1 MNRLSRSWIGA
12 LNQLVYSTPP
22 PCVKIYSQINIT
34 DGKCAHHPFFGQP
47 ALHHLLAWRGS
58 ASGHG
63 LEITGR
69 DADLGSGSSCQPG
82 GGPGTH
88 PHEAG
93 CSIESERGF
102 VLVTGWSRTVQRRMV
117 RLLTLPTPLVVVLG
131 RVF

>member
-1 MNRLSRSWIGA
+1 MSHE
-12 LNQLVYSTPP
+12 STQSLLDWSAEPASLFYAPP

-69 DADLGSGSSCQPG
+69 DADLGSGGSCQ
-82 GGPGTH
+82 
-88 PHEAG
+88 AG
-93 CSIESERGF
+93 QPRSSSSRGRGF
-102 VLVTGWSRTVQRRMV
+102 N
-117 RLLTLPTPLVVVLG
+117 
-131 RVF
+131 